1 MSDGIY
7 LEESQNQIEICVTLH
22 SSVADGISFLRLIT
36 CIPMFPVFFFPF
48 NRSKMQYA
56 EKSTLVG
63 RHIVNENPKKHF

>member
-36 CIPMFPVFFFPF
+36 CIPMFPVFFFLLTDL
-48 NRSKMQYA
+48 
-56 EKSTLVG
+56 KSTLVG